1 LSGYEAGGEDYIVK
15 PFSALELEA
24 KLQKLI
30 DAAAARLNGLARDAS
45 SAAMTAMISMSEM
58 GALLEVIK
66 QLGAAASLRSW
77 RMPWWVAWV
86 WAARW
91 CAVARRRGVDAQ

>member
-30 DAAAARLNGLARDAS
+30 DARRRRALNGLARDAS

-66 QLGAAASLRSW
+66 QLGAAASLRELADA
-77 RMPWWVAWV
+77 MVAGFGLYGCKV
-86 WAARW
+86 VCS
-91 CAVARRRGVDAQ
+91 CAPQGC